1 MIPERRGSDCGG
13 GNHRGSLPPPPLAKV
28 DNSTSKWIRL
38 IKSGKINPNGGE
50 NGRSELVKTI
60 NDIERGKRMDKQV
73 GRTKNTR

>member
-13 GNHRGSLPPPPLAKV
+13 GNHRGSPPPPPLAKV